1 MEIKEKLIEAVDQ
14 ATMLVQG
21 GYKAKA
27 SPRIREAYQL
37 TLENPFL
44 FWDEPAQLASLGRLL
59 MVANL
64 FDLYDDEATNLSLA
78 HLSYFFLSRAL
89 QLQAKVIETSPIDQL
104 GYEANLWF
112 VLSKDRVMLV
122 HKCADSFVPTLIR
135 LLFTGRTS
143 FTEEEKRVVDK
154 LISGKI
160 PSMVFYDLQ
169 SLEKYFSNFAD
180 DPYLIGLETEIFE
193 EKKLGQKDFMEG
205 MKLHNLLFDYLNC
218 KIEQDDLLF

>member
-27 SPRIREAYQL
+27 TPRIREAYQL

-44 FWDEPAQLASLGRLL
+44 FWDEPSQLASLGRLL

-64 FDLYDDEATNLSLA
+64 FDLYDDEETNLSLA

-89 QLQAKVIETSPIDQL
+89 QLQATVIEFASIEQL
-104 GYEANLWF
+104 EFEANLWLM
-112 VLSKDRVMLV
+112 LSKDRVMLV
-122 HKCADSFVPTLIR
+122 HRCSDSFVPTLIK
-135 LLFTGRTS
+135 LLFTGERS
-143 FTEEEKRVVDK
+143 FNEEEKRVVDK
-154 LISGKI
+154 LISNKI
-160 PSMVFYDLQ
+160 PSMVFCDLRN
-169 SLEKYFSNFAD
+169 LEKYFSNFAD
-180 DPYLIGLETEIFE
+180 DPYLIGVETEIFAG
-193 EKKLGQKDFMEG
+193 KKLGQKDFMEG
-205 MKLHNLLFDYLNC
+205 MKLHNLLFEYLSC